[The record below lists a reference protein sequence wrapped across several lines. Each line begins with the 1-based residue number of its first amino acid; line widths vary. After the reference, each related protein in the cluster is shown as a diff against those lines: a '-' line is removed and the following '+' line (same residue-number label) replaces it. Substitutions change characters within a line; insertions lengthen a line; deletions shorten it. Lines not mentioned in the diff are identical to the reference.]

1 MLSLLIRNLS
11 VSINEKTLLKD
22 VNLELKPGEL
32 LVIEGPNGAGKS
44 SLAAALMGDPSLEVS
59 AKTLSIDGKSL
70 LTLTTKLRA
79 KSGLFLSFQTPV
91 GIPGIK
97 VGNFLL
103 ETYLNRS
110 SGPSNTQN
118 FTEELEIYMSLLKLP
133 VNFLER
139 DLNEDF
145 SGGEKKRLEAL
156 QMLLIQPKYA
166 ILDEIDSGVD
176 RESLTLIEA
185 AIKYLREKHQTGF
198 IIISHYQKFIESLN
212 PNHSYVLK
220 DQTLNLVN

>member
-1 MLSLLIRNLS
+1 MSLIIKKLNVTIDSRDLINDAS
-11 VSINEKTLLKD
+11 
-22 VNLELKPGEL
+22 LEIKPGEIV
-32 LVIEGPNGAGKS
+32 VIEGPNGAGKS
-44 SLAAALMGDPSLEVS
+44 SLAGALMGDPSLDVKAS
-59 AKTLSIDGKSL
+59 ALSLDGKSL
-70 LTLTTKLRA
+70 LTLTTNLRA

-156 QMLLIQPKYA
+156 QMLLLQPKYA

-176 RESLTLIEA
+176 KESLSLIET
-185 AIKYLREKHQTGF
+185 AIKYLRDKYHTGF
-198 IIISHYQKFIESLN
+198 IVISHYPKFIEN
-212 PNHSYVLK
+212 ITPNHSYILK
-220 DQTLNLVN
+220 DQTLKLVN